1 MEPIEFLNI
10 VLPTN
15 GLRCVAVPAQTREG
29 RHYYKQLFG
38 ETNTWLLEAAQ
49 HLDANRQQNVYYAL
63 AGFGG
68 ETDPKSGRTVRKQSN
83 VIAVRSFWLD
93 IDCGEGKPYATA
105 KDAARAV
112 LEFTDKAGLPRPF
125 IVSSGGGVHVY
136 WPMAEDMDPEVWT
149 TTAQLLKA
157 ACKKEGLDAD
167 PSRTADR
174 ASVLR
179 PPGTHHRKREPRP
192 VRIVVDGVVG
202 RLDDF
207 QSALLPYAKY
217 VELPGSTVT
226 DALGP
231 VPEHLSGL
239 AANADLSDGVEFRPC
254 SSERIAEKCGVL
266 ALLRDTQGNVD
277 QPTWYYSL
285 GVMAFTT
292 DGHRFAHEW
301 SSGHPDYDP
310 AETDQKLSQAAKI
323 GKPTTCAKLADYQ
336 PGICAACPFAGQIKT
351 PFSLGTYDPTEIRI
365 ETERLVKTK
374 EGFKTVKGRLDPPS
388 GFVVGTGQTGRMQ
401 LMHSVGTEGED
412 GKIDWDWEPFC
423 DTPFYPVSRLW
434 IEGVAHVECEMVLK
448 DGTLRRFVIEGGT
461 IGKGKDSLAAELARN
476 EIVPIDGKGFVMD
489 SYMKRWLT
497 HLKENAEQHQAYR
510 HFGWNEDRSFALGDT
525 VLHPGGGESRSIL
538 VGMAKSKGPAL
549 STAGSLDTWVNIV
562 DRAYNAKGQEAFQF
576 LVACGFAAP
585 LLSLMQQVNGVT
597 VYAHS
602 EGSGVGKT
610 TAQRVALSAWG
621 NWDQLM
627 IADGKVTQNA
637 MWGLMG
643 AYHSLPIV
651 FDELTNQKNDIASEL
666 VFSVSSG
673 RSKERMNASGELREN
688 NSNWCTILLA
698 SGNNLLSEKLALHRG
713 NAEAEMSR
721 LFEFTLRA
729 EPHLTPNDANALF
742 PKLLSNYGHAGRV
755 YARYIVDHYD
765 EIEDQLL
772 RIQSKLNQ
780 QLGITQVERYWS
792 ALLAS
797 VLVAVSICRTLG
809 LLNFELV
816 PLKNWLV
823 ERLAENR
830 VQRNDAANDPLELF
844 GSMLSDLWQ
853 GILVTNG
860 EGDMRKGVVATVIE
874 KPRGALVG
882 RAILPDGKNSQSV
895 LMLNHQAVRDWAN
908 KKGVSAR
915 EMFTAVVQAGWA
927 DPNQVR
933 YSLGRGTIEYAHTS
947 SYIACWQVYPE
958 KITGSDA
965 GKLVSQK
972 LGSVQ
977 GGKNAG
983 AGSA

>member
-1 MEPIEFLNI
+1 MDPVQFFDI
-10 VLPTN
+10 VLPTT
-15 GLRCVAVPAQTREG
+15 GFRCIAIPATTREG
-29 RHYYKQLFG
+29 KRYYKQTFG
-38 ETNTWLLEAAQ
+38 ESNAWLAEAAH
-49 HLDANRQQNVYYAL
+49 HLDANRGHNVYYGVASY
-63 AGFGG
+63 G
-68 ETDPKSGRTVRKQSN
+68 EPGSRKQGN
-83 VIAVRSFWLD
+83 VVAVRSFWLD
-93 IDCGEGKPYATA
+93 IDCGQGKPYATA
-105 KDAARAV
+105 KDGARAA
-112 LEFTDKAGLPRPF
+112 LEFAERVGLSRPF
-125 IVSSGGGVHVY
+125 IVASGGGVHVY
-136 WPMAEDMDPEVWT
+136 WPMVEDVDPAIWLP
-149 TTAQLLKA
+149 TAQLLKA
-157 ACKKEGLDAD
+157 ACKAEGLQAD
-167 PSRTADR
+167 PSRTSDH

-179 PPGTHHRKREPRP
+179 PPGTHHRKAEPKS
-192 VRIVVDGVVG
+192 VRVVVEGHLSD
-202 RLDDF
+202 LDAF
-207 QSALLPYAKY
+207 QAALLPYAGS
-217 VELPGSTVT
+217 VDLPTD
-226 DALGP
+226 DALGAAP
-231 VPEHLSGL
+231 AHLQGL
-239 AANADLSDGVEFRPC
+239 AANDDLTGGIEFRPS

-266 ALLRDTQGNVD
+266 GLVRDTRGNVD

-292 DGHRFAHEW
+292 DGHEMAHAW
-301 SSGHPDYDP
+301 SSGHPDYS
-310 AETDQKLSQAAKI
+310 AGETDQKLQQASKV
-323 GKPTTCAKLADYQ
+323 GHPTSCAKLGDYQ
-336 PGICAACPFAGQIKT
+336 PAICGACPFAGQVKT
-351 PFSLGTYDPTEIRI
+351 PYTLGTYDPNSVQI
-365 ETERLVKTK
+365 ETEKVVRT
-374 EGFKTVKGRLDPPS
+374 EGGGFRTIAATVEMPDGFDVQRGNDGRE
-388 GFVVGTGQTGRMQ
+388 M
-401 LMHSVGTEGED
+401 LMHAVRNEED
-412 GKIDWDWEPFC
+412 DSWDHEPFC
-423 DTPFYPVSRLW
+423 ETVFWPVSRLW
-434 IEGVAHVECEMVLK
+434 IEGVAHVECEMKLK
-448 DGTLRRFVIEGGT
+448 GGIKRRFIVEGGT

-476 EIVPIDGKGFVMD
+476 EIVPLNNKGFIMD

-497 HLKENAEQHQAYR
+497 HLKENAEQHVAYR
-510 HFGWNEDRSFALGDT
+510 HFGWTEDRSFALGDT
-525 VLHPGGGESRSIL
+525 VLHPGGGETRAIL
-538 VGMAKSKGPAL
+538 VSMAKSKGAAL
-549 STAGSLDTWVNIV
+549 DAKGSLDTWIDVV
-562 DRAYNAKGQEAFQF
+562 DRAYNAPGQEAFQF

-585 LLSLMQQVNGVT
+585 LLSMMQQVNGVT

-651 FDELTNQKNDIASEL
+651 FDELTNQKNDVASEL

-729 EPHLTPNDANALF
+729 QPHLSPNDANALF
-742 PKLLSNYGHAGRV
+742 PKLLSNYGHPGRA
-755 YARYIVDHYD
+755 YIRYVVDNYSS
-765 EIEDQLL
+765 IEDMLL
-772 RIQSKLNQ
+772 RTQAELNQ

-792 ALLAS
+792 ALLAATLVS
-797 VLVAVSICRTLG
+797 VAICRTLG
-809 LLNFELV
+809 LLMFDLK

-860 EGDMRKGVVATVIE
+860 EGDMRKGVVAAVIE
-874 KPRGALVG
+874 KPRGVLVG
-882 RAILPDGKNSQSV
+882 RAILPDGKNAQSV

-915 EMFTAVVQAGWA
+915 EIFNAVVGAGWA
-927 DPNQVR
+927 DPNHVR
-933 YSLGRGTIEYAHTS
+933 YSLGRGTVEYAHTS

-972 LGSVQ
+972 LASVQ

-983 AGSA
+983 ASSS